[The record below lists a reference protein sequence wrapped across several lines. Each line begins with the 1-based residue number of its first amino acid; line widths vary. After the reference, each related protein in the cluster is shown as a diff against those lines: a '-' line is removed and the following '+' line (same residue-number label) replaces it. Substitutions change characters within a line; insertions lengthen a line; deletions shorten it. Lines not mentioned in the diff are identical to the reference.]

1 MAFRFLNQLPNL
13 SAILLFVCLLT
24 ACATSERLNSSQS
37 SRYEGFIRDGQTTK
51 SQVEAQLGHPRA
63 VFEEGR
69 VLTYRVYLQDDGRMN
84 LQGKGDCHACVLAFG
99 EDGVLER
106 HSLIKNGCR

>member
-1 MAFRFLNQLPNL
+1 MAFRFLYRKSNL
-13 SAILLFVCLLT
+13 SAIIFFVCLLT
-24 ACATSERLNSSQS
+24 ACATSERLNSSQIA
-37 SRYEGFIRDGQTTK
+37 RYDGFIRDGQTTK
-51 SQVEAQLGHPRA
+51 SQVEAQLGSPWA

-69 VLTYRVYLQDDGRMN
+69 VLMYRVYLQADGRIY
-84 LQGKGDCHACVLAFG
+84 LQGRDECHACVLAFG